1 MGAVQIRRLK
11 APNPPRGVGGGR
23 CPVCLH
29 SFQDAKRATLR
40 RADLRQRS
48 KDTCTYCQ
56 TRYGFDYYV
65 QPAAHRNPT
74 RREAKAYAAT
84 AED

>member
-1 MGAVQIRRLK
+1 MSRSYARNVNTASLITL
-11 APNPPRGVGGGR
+11 

-48 KDTCTYCQ
+48 KDTCPYCQ
-56 TRYGFDYYV
+56 PRYGFDYYV
-65 QPAAHRNPT
+65 QPATYRNQT
-74 RREAKAYAAT
+74 RREAKEYASASQ
-84 AED
+84 D

>member
-1 MGAVQIRRLK
+1 MSRSYTRNLNTVSLITL
-11 APNPPRGVGGGR
+11 

-29 SFQDAKRATLR
+29 SFQDARRTTLR
-40 RADLRQRS
+40 RANLRQQT
-48 KDTCTYCQ
+48 KDVCTYCQ
-56 TRYGFDYYV
+56 TCYGFDYYA
-65 QPAAHRNPT
+65 QPMVHRDPN

>member
-1 MGAVQIRRLK
+1 MSRSYTRNLNTVSLITL
-11 APNPPRGVGGGR
+11 

-29 SFQDAKRATLR
+29 SFQDAR
-40 RADLRQRS
+40 R
-48 KDTCTYCQ
+48 TCQ
-56 TRYGFDYYV
+56 TRYGFDYYA
-65 QPAAHRNPT
+65 QPMVHRDPN

>member
-1 MGAVQIRRLK
+1 MSRSYTRNLNTVSLITL
-11 APNPPRGVGGGR
+11 

-29 SFQDAKRATLR
+29 SFRDAKRMTLR
-40 RADLRQRS
+40 RADLRQRT
-48 KDTCTYCQ
+48 KDVCTYCQ

-65 QPAAHRNPT
+65 QPAAHRNST

-84 AED
+84 AGN

>member
-1 MGAVQIRRLK
+1 MSRSYARNVNTASLITL
-11 APNPPRGVGGGR
+11 

-29 SFQDAKRATLR
+29 SFQDARRATLR

-56 TRYGFDYYV
+56 IRYGFDYYV
-65 QPAAHRNPT
+65 QPATYRNQT
-74 RREAKAYAAT
+74 RREAKAYASA
-84 AED
+84 AQH

>member
-1 MGAVQIRRLK
+1 MSRSFARIANTASLITLR
-11 APNPPRGVGGGR
+11 AA
-23 CPVCLH
+23 CMH

-65 QPAAHRNPT
+65 QPVTYRNQT
-74 RREAKAYAAT
+74 RREAKAYASA
-84 AED
+84 AQD

>member
-1 MGAVQIRRLK
+1 MSRSYTRNLNTASLITL
-11 APNPPRGVGGGR
+11 

-56 TRYGFDYYV
+56 TRYGFDYYI